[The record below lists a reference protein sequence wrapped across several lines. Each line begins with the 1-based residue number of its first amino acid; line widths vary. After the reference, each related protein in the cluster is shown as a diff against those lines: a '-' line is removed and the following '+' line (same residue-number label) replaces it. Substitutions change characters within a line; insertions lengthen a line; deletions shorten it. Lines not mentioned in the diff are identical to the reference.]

1 MRLLYILLLLLF
13 PLFVKAQED
22 STLIHKN
29 KVWINSSLQAL
40 YHNGYVFPTNDFLRG
55 TNIEATRIN
64 AFQTFS
70 LKFSTQTTGD
80 KLWQQ
85 LYKYPNWGIGVSV
98 IDFHNPEEIGVP
110 LAFYGF
116 FNAPFKRW
124 QKVSFNYEMGF
135 GATFNWKS
143 FNPVNNKYNI
153 AIGAGVSFQIDA
165 GLNLH
170 YNLTNRIEL
179 VSGFSLTHYSNG
191 ALKKPNFGINTIA
204 PEVGLKYNFYD
215 RPAFHKQEV
224 PIFIKKNEW
233 LFSAFGGAK
242 NVIFDSVN
250 IDIREKY
257 EGVFFPVF
265 GISTT
270 YNRQISYMSKI
281 GAGMTFSYDG
291 SVNAQIAVDKN
302 ELDPVDSPLSD
313 KIQISIYPSYEL
325 VIDKL
330 SVIIQPAFYIYRKN
344 FKDQS
349 PVFHQR
355 IGIKYHISDNIFAG
369 ITLRDYSFHISD
381 FIEWNLGFRIHRH

>member
-270 YNRQISYMSKI
+270 YNRQISYKSKI

-291 SVNAQIAVDKN
+291 SVNAQIAVDNN
-302 ELDPVDSPLSD
+302 ELDPVDSPMSD

-369 ITLRDYSFHISD
+369 ITLRDYSFHVSD
-381 FIEWNLGFRIHRH
+381 FIEWTLGYRIRHH

>member
-116 FNAPFKRW
+116 FNASFKRW

-165 GLNLH
+165 GLNLQ

-204 PEVGLKYNFYD
+204 PEVGLIYNFYD

-270 YNRQISYMSKI
+270 YNRQISYKSKI

-291 SVNAQIAVDKN
+291 SVNAQIAVDNN
-302 ELDPVDSPLSD
+302 ELDPVDSPMSD

-330 SVIIQPAFYIYRKN
+330 SVIIQPAFYIYRKS

-369 ITLRDYSFHISD
+369 ITLRDYSFHVSD
-381 FIEWNLGFRIHRH
+381 FIEWTLGYRIRHH